1 MRKIKRILDL
11 KKETI
16 NYINK
21 CNSIS
26 YITEPLYYYVMH
38 DGSTMNSM
46 TIQKKYNQLNATI
59 EVIDLLKKDNIS
71 KVYYKYESMFILIAM
86 DYLYTNTDDDY
97 IRKKVKEYVKDGCI
111 RNENKKNIR
120 MKLVLAVLFPHIFQL
135 VKKIKRKR

>member
-1 MRKIKRILDL
+1 
-11 KKETI
+11 
-16 NYINK
+16 
-21 CNSIS
+21 
-26 YITEPLYYYVMH
+26 MH

-46 TIQKKYNQLNATI
+46 TIQKKYNQINATI
-59 EVIDLLKKDNIS
+59 EVIDLLKMDNIS

-120 MKLVLAVLFPHIFQL
+120 MKLILAVLFPHIFQL